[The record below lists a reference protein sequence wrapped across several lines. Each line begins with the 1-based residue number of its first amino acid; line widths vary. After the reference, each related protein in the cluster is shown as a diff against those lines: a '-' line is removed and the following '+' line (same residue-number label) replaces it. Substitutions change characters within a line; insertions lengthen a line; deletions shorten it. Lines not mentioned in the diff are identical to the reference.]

1 MRVILFGATGMVGQ
15 GVLRECLLDP
25 GVERVLAVGR
35 TATPQREEKLH
46 DLVVANFLDFSA
58 VEREL
63 SGYDACFFCL
73 GIYVRGHDGGRLS
86 PRHRTTIALAAA
98 QTLVS
103 INPEMTFVFVSGA
116 GADSTGRG
124 RVMWA
129 RVKGQTENALL
140 ALPFKGVY
148 VFRPAAIQ
156 PLHGIRSKTCVDQR
170 RVRGARSAL
179 PRLQAS
185 RARLRHHDR
194 AGRARD
200 ARRRQTRGAEAR
212 ARERRYQPAMMRDML
227 RAVIHGRARRR
238 LRGLSLCTMLVA
250 LAPGSALAQVK
261 GQVAPGIT
269 PVWDKGIQPI
279 GRDNYWNAV
288 ECGKAGRGSA
298 RVRLLRHRLLP
309 ERRFRDRALHAVQA
323 RRL

>member
-73 GIYVRGHDGGRLS
+73 GITSAGMTEADYRRVTYDF
-86 PRHRTTIALAAA
+86 ALAAA
-98 QTLVS
+98 QTLVR
-103 INPEMTFVFVSGA
+103 INSEMTFVFVSGA

-140 ALPFKGVY
+140 APK
-148 VFRPAAIQ
+148 
-156 PLHGIRSKTCVDQR
+156 
-170 RVRGARSAL
+170 RVLENADIN
-179 PRLQAS
+179 RL
-185 RARLRHHDR
+185 
-194 AGRARD
+194 
-200 ARRRQTRGAEAR
+200 
-212 ARERRYQPAMMRDML
+212 
-227 RAVIHGRARRR
+227 
-238 LRGLSLCTMLVA
+238 
-250 LAPGSALAQVK
+250 
-261 GQVAPGIT
+261 
-269 PVWDKGIQPI
+269 
-279 GRDNYWNAV
+279 
-288 ECGKAGRGSA
+288 
-298 RVRLLRHRLLP
+298 
-309 ERRFRDRALHAVQA
+309 
-323 RRL
+323 

>member
-46 DLVVANFLDFSA
+46 NLVVANFLDFSA

-73 GIYVRGHDGGRLS
+73 GITSAGMTEAVYRRVTYDF
-86 PRHRTTIALAAA
+86 ALAAA
-98 QTLVS
+98 QTLVR

-156 PLHGIRSKTCVDQR
+156 PLHGIRSKTSWINAAYAVFGPLYPVFKRLVPDYVTTTEQIGR
-170 RVRGARSAL
+170 AMLVVARRGAPKRVLENADIN
-179 PRLQAS
+179 RL
-185 RARLRHHDR
+185 
-194 AGRARD
+194 
-200 ARRRQTRGAEAR
+200 
-212 ARERRYQPAMMRDML
+212 
-227 RAVIHGRARRR
+227 
-238 LRGLSLCTMLVA
+238 
-250 LAPGSALAQVK
+250 
-261 GQVAPGIT
+261 
-269 PVWDKGIQPI
+269 
-279 GRDNYWNAV
+279 
-288 ECGKAGRGSA
+288 
-298 RVRLLRHRLLP
+298 
-309 ERRFRDRALHAVQA
+309 
-323 RRL
+323 

>member
-73 GIYVRGHDGGRLS
+73 GITSAGMTEADYRRVTYDF
-86 PRHRTTIALAAA
+86 ALAAA
-98 QTLVS
+98 QTLVR

-156 PLHGIRSKTCVDQR
+156 PLHGIRSKTSWINAAYAVLGPLYP
-170 RVRGARSAL
+170 VFK
-179 PRLQAS
+179 RLVPDYVTTTEQI
-185 RARLRHHDR
+185 
-194 AGRARD
+194 GRA
-200 ARRRQTRGAEAR
+200 
-212 ARERRYQPAMMRDML
+212 
-227 RAVIHGRARRR
+227 
-238 LRGLSLCTMLVA
+238 MLVVA
-250 LAPGSALAQVK
+250 RQGAPKRVLE
-261 GQVAPGIT
+261 
-269 PVWDKGIQPI
+269 
-279 GRDNYWNAV
+279 NADIN
-288 ECGKAGRGSA
+288 
-298 RVRLLRHRLLP
+298 RL
-309 ERRFRDRALHAVQA
+309 
-323 RRL
+323 